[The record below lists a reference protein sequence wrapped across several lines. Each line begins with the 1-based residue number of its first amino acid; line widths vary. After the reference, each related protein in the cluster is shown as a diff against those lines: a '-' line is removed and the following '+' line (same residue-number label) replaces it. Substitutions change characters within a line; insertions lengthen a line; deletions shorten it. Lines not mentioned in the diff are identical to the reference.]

1 MGQVSIRWS
10 EYLKYRADL
19 RGFNLAKIEHII
31 RYSEERYFDTVTQRM
46 VAIGRHD
53 NVLAMVP
60 YDEEENLL
68 TPITI
73 HAIRRQQI
81 NFRLKNGRFIHE

>member
-1 MGQVSIRWS
+1 
-10 EYLKYRADL
+10 
-19 RGFNLAKIEHII
+19 
-31 RYSEERYFDTVTQRM
+31 M

-60 YDEEENLL
+60 YEEEENLL
-68 TPITI
+68 MPITI